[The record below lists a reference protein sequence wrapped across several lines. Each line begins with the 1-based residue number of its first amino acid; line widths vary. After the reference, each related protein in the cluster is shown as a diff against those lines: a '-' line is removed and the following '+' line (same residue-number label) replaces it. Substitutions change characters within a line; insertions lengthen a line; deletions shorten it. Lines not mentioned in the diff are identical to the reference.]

1 MPVIEVII
9 YFSFELYIEN
19 YEQRDPET
27 RTNLTNGSSK
37 AEKNYR
43 FVA

>member
-1 MPVIEVII
+1 
-9 YFSFELYIEN
+9 LKN

-27 RTNLTNGSSK
+27 RTNLTNGSSE

-43 FVA
+43 FVAKY